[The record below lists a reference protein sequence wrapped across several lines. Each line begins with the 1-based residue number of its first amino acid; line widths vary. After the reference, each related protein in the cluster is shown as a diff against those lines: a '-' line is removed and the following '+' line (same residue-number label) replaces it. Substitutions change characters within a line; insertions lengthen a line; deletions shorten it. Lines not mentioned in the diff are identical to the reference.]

1 MVFLSAAQRKE
12 GHAMSFLS
20 AAQRKEGCGCLS
32 AAQRK
37 EGEEDEERRKMLKN
51 L

>member
-1 MVFLSAAQRKE
+1 
-12 GHAMSFLS
+12 MSFLS
-20 AAQRKEGCGCLS
+20 AAQRKEECGCLS